1 MNEEWYNDWIR
12 MQQDPNWVGGPS
24 SWHRKILIRS
34 LQRSNYDIWL
44 NQVIASYQTF
54 LDGEDKTFSRFLL
67 DLPSVP
73 SDVLDLLRE
82 LCIDAEK

>member
-1 MNEEWYNDWIR
+1 MNQI
-12 MQQDPNWVGGPS
+12 V
-24 SWHRKILIRS
+24 
-34 LQRSNYDIWL
+34 
-44 NQVIASYQTF
+44 ASYQTF
-54 LDGEDKTFSRFLL
+54 LDGDDKTFSRFIL